1 MTFGKPWF
9 LLLLLLPPLLAWLKG
24 RRGDAPAF
32 VYSAV
37 RLAEGLA
44 CNRRSRAGAWLG
56 ALRWMALFCFIFA
69 LAQPRLVKSH
79 TSIKASGIDI
89 VVALDLSGSMAAED
103 FELPLGRLNRLEMA
117 KRVLTDF
124 VTKRPNDR
132 VGIVAFATEA
142 YIVSPLTLDHD
153 FLQRN
158 LERLQLGTIDNSR
171 TAIGSGLS
179 TAVNRVRELP
189 AKSRIVILMTDGQ
202 NNTGKIDPI
211 TAAEA
216 AAALKVKVYTVGVG
230 TRGLAPMPVFWNGK
244 KVGYR
249 QEPVDI
255 DEETLGKI
263 AELTGG
269 TYYRADN
276 ARKFAEIY
284 DQIDKLER
292 TEAEI
297 KKFAQYRELFSWFV
311 LPGFGLLLLELVL
324 ANTVFRRLP

>member
-1 MTFGKPWF
+1 MIFGKPWF
-9 LLLLLLPPLLAWLKG
+9 LLLLLLPPILAWLKG
-24 RRGDAPAF
+24 KRGDTPAF

-44 CNRRSRAGAWLG
+44 GRRNSRAGAWL
-56 ALRWMALFCFIFA
+56 AAMRWLCLFCFIVA

-79 TSIKASGIDI
+79 TSIRASGIDI

-103 FELPLGRLNRLEMA
+103 FEVPLGRLNRLEMA
-117 KRVLTDF
+117 KRVVSDF
-124 VTKRPNDR
+124 VAKRPYDR
-132 VGIVAFATEA
+132 IGLVAFATQA

-179 TAVNRVRELP
+179 SAVNRVRDLP

-216 AAALKVKVYTVGVG
+216 AAALKIKVYTVGVG
-230 TRGLAPMPVFWNGK
+230 TRGMAPMPVYWGGK

-269 TYYRADN
+269 NYYRADN

-284 DQIDKLER
+284 DEIDKLEK

-297 KKFAQYRELFSWFV
+297 KKFAQYRELFAWFV
-311 LPGFGLLLLELVL
+311 APGLGLLMLELLL
-324 ANTVFRRLP
+324 ANTIFRKLP

>member
-1 MTFGKPWF
+1 

-24 RRGDAPAF
+24 RRGDSPAF

-44 CNRRSRAGAWLG
+44 GRRASRAGAWLA
-56 ALRWMALFCFIFA
+56 ALRWVSLFCFIFA

-117 KRVLTDF
+117 KRVLKDF
-124 VTKRPNDR
+124 VAKRSNDR
-132 VGIVAFATEA
+132 IGLVSFATEA

-158 LERLQLGTIDNSR
+158 LDRLQLGTIDNSR

-179 TAVNRVRELP
+179 TAVNRVRDLE

-202 NNTGKIDPI
+202 NNAGKIEPL

-230 TRGLAPMPVFWNGK
+230 TRGTAPVPVFWGGR

-249 QEPVDI
+249 QERVDI
-255 DEETLGKI
+255 DEETLTKI

-276 ARKFAEIY
+276 ARKFGEIY
-284 DQIDKLER
+284 DQIDKLEKS
-292 TEAEI
+292 EAEI
-297 KKFAQYRELFSWFV
+297 KKFAQYRELFAWFV
-311 LPGFGLLLLELVL
+311 VPGFGLLMLELVL
-324 ANTVFRRLP
+324 ANTVFRKLP